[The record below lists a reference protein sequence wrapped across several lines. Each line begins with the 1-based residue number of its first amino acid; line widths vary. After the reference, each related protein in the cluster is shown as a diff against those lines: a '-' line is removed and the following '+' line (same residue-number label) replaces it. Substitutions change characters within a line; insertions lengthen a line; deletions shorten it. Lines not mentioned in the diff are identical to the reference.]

1 MGMGRTSGRLIQPEV
16 LSPFRNG
23 KGTFSRKVL
32 ATIKVADVATNTKE
46 IA

>member
-1 MGMGRTSGRLIQPEV
+1 MGMGRTSGRLIQFGSR
-16 LSPFRNG
+16 SPFHNG

-32 ATIKVADVATNTKE
+32 ATIKVADLATNTKE